1 MNLYSHS
8 LSDFT
13 WKQFLTAQKWF
24 ERGSDLVMGDA
35 VMAAAQGG
43 DADTRVSALRRERR
57 DRLRLERYFS

>member
-35 VMAAAQGG
+35 VMA
-43 DADTRVSALRRERR
+43 
-57 DRLRLERYFS
+57 